1 MKRRDT
7 LALLS
12 LGAAT
17 WLTACG
23 GSNGDNSTSTSALD
37 GGSVTGSGTTDSIQ
51 VNGSTDLVTLAQ
63 SDPNLSI
70 LVEAVVSADLVNT
83 LKGSGPFTVFAP
95 VNAAFTALLGEL
107 GLTKAQLLA
116 DKALLTQ
123 VLTYHVLAGKVAR
136 AQIPAGKAIT
146 TLQGGIFK
154 IDTAGGG
161 ATITD
166 GRNRTSAIL
175 DADRQASNGV
185 LHTIDRVLL
194 PANQTLLQTAQGSP
208 QFSILVEAVMAAN
221 LQDALSASG
230 PLTLFAPTN
239 DAFTQL
245 LAQINFTK
253 DALLAS
259 GPLLADILRYHAVS
273 GRVLKADVV
282 IDSPITTLEGSAFTI
297 SRDLVITDQLFRSSR
312 ITATDVLASN
322 GAIHVID
329 QVLLHRDI
337 RI

>member
-17 WLTACG
+17 WLTGCG
-23 GSNGDNSTSTSALD
+23 GSSSSADTTTGGNG
-37 GGSVTGSGTTDSIQ
+37 GVTGTGTTTTDTA
-51 VNGSTDLVTLAQ
+51 STDLVALAQ

-70 LVEAVVSADLVNT
+70 LVEAVISADLVNT

-95 VNAAFTALLGEL
+95 VNAAFAALLGEL

-123 VLTYHVLAGKVAR
+123 VLTYHVLAGKVER

-146 TLQGGIFK
+146 TVQGGIFK
-154 IDTAGGG
+154 IDTAGDA

-166 GRNRTSAIL
+166 GRNRTGGIL
-175 DADRQASNGV
+175 AADRQATNGV

-194 PANQTLLQTAQGSP
+194 PANKTLLQTAQALP
-208 QFSILVEAVMAAN
+208 QFSILVEAVLAAN
-221 LQDALSASG
+221 LQDALSATG
-230 PLTLFAPTN
+230 PLTVFAPTN
-239 DAFTQL
+239 DAFAQL
-245 LAQINFTK
+245 VAQLNLSK
-253 DALLAS
+253 EALLAS
-259 GPLLADILRYHAVS
+259 GPLLTDILKYHVVP
-273 GRVLKADVV
+273 GRVLKADVTV
-282 IDSPITTLEGSAFTI
+282 DSPITTLEGSSFTV
-297 SRDLVITDQLFRSSR
+297 SSGLVITDQLLRSSR

-322 GAIHVID
+322 GAIHVVD
-329 QVLLHRDI
+329 AVLLHRPVLA
-337 RI
+337 